1 MKNLVLYFNF
11 WRCIIPALICVLDR
25 SAYNIVK
32 TDLRKISYSV
42 PKAESMF
49 GLCWALVYN
58 LPFRA
63 VYQYRIKHH
72 KLLVEIIKVLF
83 PNKRQVEITGNIGGG
98 FVVYHGQCCV
108 IHCKE
113 AGQNFSVFQGVTV
126 GRNPLHTKEGVDI
139 PSFGNNVTIYTNSV
153 IAGGIHIG
161 DNVQISAG
169 SIVLENIP
177 DNCIVAGNPAKVIKS
192 M

>member
-1 MKNLVLYFNF
+1 MKKLVLYFNF
-11 WRCIIPALICVLDR
+11 WICIIPAMIFVLDR
-25 SAYNIVK
+25 YYYNILK
-32 TDLRKISYSV
+32 NDLRKISYSM

-98 FVVYHGQCCV
+98 VRCLPWTMLC
-108 IHCKE
+108 
-113 AGQNFSVFQGVTV
+113 
-126 GRNPLHTKEGVDI
+126 
-139 PSFGNNVTIYTNSV
+139 NS
-153 IAGGIHIG
+153 
-161 DNVQISAG
+161 
-169 SIVLENIP
+169 L
-177 DNCIVAGNPAKVIKS
+177 
-192 M
+192 

>member
-83 PNKRQVEITGNIGGG
+83 PNKRQVEITGNIGGR
-98 FVVYHGQCCV
+98 CLPWTMLC
-108 IHCKE
+108 
-113 AGQNFSVFQGVTV
+113 
-126 GRNPLHTKEGVDI
+126 
-139 PSFGNNVTIYTNSV
+139 NS
-153 IAGGIHIG
+153 
-161 DNVQISAG
+161 
-169 SIVLENIP
+169 L
-177 DNCIVAGNPAKVIKS
+177 
-192 M
+192 